1 MKKIIIGVMGGGR
14 VSDEDMQNACR
25 LGRLIAESGWVLLN
39 GGRNTGIM
47 EASAKGA
54 KEAGGLTIG
63 ILPDKDGRNA
73 SKYIDIQIRTGA
85 NDARNYY
92 NVLSSDVVVA
102 CKGRAG
108 TISEIALAL
117 KNKKNV
123 ILMDFDLG
131 SAFFEYEQEGLLH
144 KAQSPEDAV
153 NKVKEILNKI
163 AVTI

>member
-1 MKKIIIGVMGGGR
+1 MKLPDQSQRAKSGLDPLINDPKLNRTELFMKKTIIGVMGGGSGS
-14 VSDEDMQNACR
+14 VEALQNAHR

-39 GGRNTGIM
+39 GGRNAGIM

-54 KEAGGLTIG
+54 KEVEGLTIG
-63 ILPDKDGRNA
+63 ILPDKDGYRA
-73 SKYIDIQIRTGA
+73 SEYIDIQIRTGA

-92 NVLSSDVVVA
+92 NVLSSDVVIA

-123 ILMDFDLG
+123 ILTDF
-131 SAFFEYEQEGLLH
+131 SNAY
-144 KAQSPEDAV
+144 
-153 NKVKEILNKI
+153 
-163 AVTI
+163 